1 MTHSA
6 ARLGIGG
13 PVGSGKTALIEG
25 IVPMLMAQGIE
36 VAVVTNDL
44 LTTEDA
50 DRLKRKGFLP
60 AERVIGV
67 ETGSCPHTAI
77 REDPTMNQLAV
88 QDLELLFPQLDLIL
102 IESGGDNLAST
113 FSYELVDAYMF
124 VIDVGA
130 GDDIPRKNGPGF
142 VQSDLAVVNKIDIA
156 PYVGADLGLMRQQA
170 TQYRQGK
177 PVVYTNCKTAEG
189 LDEVVAFIQETLL
202 FGRQMGQPSTQPS
215 AQPPSTQQT
224 STQQPAGQQPATEN
238 LIGSYS

>member
-1 MTHSA
+1 VQTTKNV

-13 PVGSGKTALIEG
+13 PVGSGKTALLECL
-25 IVPMLMAQGIE
+25 VPIFTQQGIE

-60 AERVIGV
+60 QDRIIGV

-77 REDPTMNQLAV
+77 REDPTMNLLAV
-88 QDLELLFPQLDLIL
+88 QDLEILHPQLDLIL

-113 FSYELVDAYMF
+113 FSYDLVDSYIF

-142 VQSDLAVVNKIDIA
+142 VQADLVVINKIDLA
-156 PYVGADLGLMRQQA
+156 PYVGADLELIRQEA
-170 TQYRQGK
+170 PQYRRGK
-177 PVVYTNCKTAEG
+177 AIAYTNCKTGEG
-189 LDEVVAFIQETLL
+189 LNEVVDFIQEQLL
-202 FGRQMGQPSTQPS
+202 FNHSSPLGANP
-215 AQPPSTQQT
+215 
-224 STQQPAGQQPATEN
+224 
-238 LIGSYS
+238 

>member
-1 MTHSA
+1 MPKSA

-25 IVPMLMAQGIE
+25 IVPLLMAQGTE

-60 AERVIGV
+60 PSRVIGV

-113 FSYELVDAYMF
+113 FSYELVDAYIF

-142 VQSDLAVVNKIDIA
+142 VQSDLAVVNKVDLA
-156 PYVGADLGLMRQQA
+156 PYVGADLELMRSQSK
-170 TQYRQGK
+170 QYREDK
-177 PVVYTNCKTAEG
+177 PVIYTNCKTGDG
-189 LDEVVAFIQETLL
+189 LADVVAFVQKTLL
-202 FGRQMGQPSTQPS
+202 FSQAAEPVGV
-215 AQPPSTQQT
+215 
-224 STQQPAGQQPATEN
+224 
-238 LIGSYS
+238 

>member
-1 MTHSA
+1 MQTKKNV

-13 PVGSGKTALIEG
+13 PVGSGKTALLECL
-25 IVPMLMAQGIE
+25 VPILTQQGIE

-60 AERVIGV
+60 QDRIIGV

-77 REDPTMNQLAV
+77 REDPTMNLLAI
-88 QDLELLFPQLDLIL
+88 QDLEILHPQLDLIL

-113 FSYELVDAYMF
+113 FSYDLVDSYIF

-142 VQSDLAVVNKIDIA
+142 VQADLVVINKIDLA
-156 PYVGADLGLMRQQA
+156 PYVGADLDLIRQEAPQH
-170 TQYRQGK
+170 RRGK
-177 PVVYTNCKTAEG
+177 AIAYTNCKTGEG
-189 LDEVVAFIQETLL
+189 LNEVVDFIQEQLL
-202 FGRQMGQPSTQPS
+202 FNHSLPLGVNP
-215 AQPPSTQQT
+215 
-224 STQQPAGQQPATEN
+224 
-238 LIGSYS
+238 